1 MIRRKA
7 SSVIAFI
14 VSTVFLYPVIPY
26 RTIAAESLDSV
37 VATGAVLEKMADGFM
52 FTEGPAVDYNGNVYF
67 SDVRASIIYLWSV
80 DGALSTFRENT
91 EKANGLYFDAE
102 GNLIACAGGARSV
115 VSYDPDGGITTIADR
130 YDGKRLNMPND
141 IWAATSGG
149 LYFTDP
155 NYSSNEM
162 EVDGEHVYYITPDR
176 QTVIKVIGNL
186 VKPNGIVGNPLTG
199 VIYVID
205 SRQQKT
211 FAYTI
216 ESNGMLSGE
225 RLFAEE
231 GRDGMTVDVKGNVYI
246 TSREGVSVYSSSGE
260 RLGIIEVPESTT
272 NVCIG
277 GIDHRTLFITTGS
290 SLYSIPLKN
299 QGFIPENFMAVS
311 EIDE

>member
-1 MIRRKA
+1 
-7 SSVIAFI
+7 
-14 VSTVFLYPVIPY
+14 
-26 RTIAAESLDSV
+26 
-37 VATGAVLEKMADGFM
+37 MADGFM
-52 FTEGPAVDYNGNVYF
+52 FTEGPAVDFEGNVYF
-67 SDVRASIIYLWSV
+67 SDVRASIIYMWSV

-115 VSYDPDGGITTIADR
+115 VSYDSDGEVTTIADTFE
-130 YDGKRLNMPND
+130 GKRLNMPND
-141 IWAATSGG
+141 LWVAPSGG
-149 LYFTDP
+149 IYFTDP

-176 QTVIKVIGNL
+176 QNMIKVIDNL

-199 VIYVID
+199 AVYVVD

-216 ESNGMLSGE
+216 ESDGTLSGE

-231 GRDGMTVDVKGNVYI
+231 GRDGMTVDITGNVYI
-246 TSREGVSVYSSSGE
+246 TSREGVSVYSSNGE
-260 RLGIIEVPESTT
+260 RLGVIEFSESTT

-277 GIDHRTLFITTGS
+277 GTDHRTLFITTGS

-311 EIDE
+311 DIEE